1 MDLER
6 IIKEKCSAFDTL
18 TPELAVEIVM
28 CAPALSLDECLDRCL
43 LEASELTEAEMDFAK
58 RLHKRGRANGVKDAC
73 DNLFM
78 HMKTKMGGQS
88 AIEYLNKVSSEFAM
102 TAQKASAGGFQFQ
115 IVYPAEEQKS

>member
-6 IIKEKCSAFDTL
+6 IIKDKCSSFTTL
-18 TPELAVEIVM
+18 TQELAVEIVV
-28 CAPALSLDECLDRCL
+28 CAPALSLEECLDRCL
-43 LEASELTEAEMDFAK
+43 LDESELTPAELDFAK

-102 TAQKASAGGFQFQ
+102 TAQKTSAGGFQFQ
-115 IVYPAEEQKS
+115 IVYPEEK